1 MKTNEFNQRGLI
13 PLTEFEMQNTEGGG
27 RISSFGI
34 WVLDQIVSNWDEIKL
49 GFKEGWNAA
58 PVK

>member
-1 MKTNEFNQRGLI
+1 MEKLEFNQRGLI

-27 RISSFGI
+27 RISSFAL
-34 WVLDQIVSNWDEIKL
+34 WFLDQVVENWDEIKQGL
-49 GFKEGWNAA
+49 KEGWNAA

>member
-1 MKTNEFNQRGLI
+1 MKKNEFNQRGLI

-27 RISSFGI
+27 RIASFGL

-49 GFKEGWNAA
+49 GFKEGWDAA

>member
-1 MKTNEFNQRGLI
+1 MEKLEFKQRGLI
-13 PLTEFEMQNTEGGG
+13 PLTEYEMQNTEGGG
-27 RISSFGI
+27 RIASFGL

-49 GFKEGWNAA
+49 GFKEGWDAA